1 MTECSRGCGLPAT
14 YITKKG
20 VHLCHKNA
28 GKCPAC
34 SSKGKPKTNRF
45 KPILIVGDMLCD
57 YGCNNAA
64 KYTLKNGKHCC
75 STQAGNCSAIREV
88 ASKKISIAR
97 NKEIAPGITLAQ
109 SASRKAAET
118 KYNDVDKSGK
128 NKHQRSAEYVSKIKR
143 EKINPVTG
151 LNVHQENGKRY
162 KEWLETDSGKARLA
176 EISLQVSANQNAI
189 DPETGEKEASRRARK
204 MVETKLADIDQLGLN
219 GFERSHWKGGSNS
232 NTGFIKGVYWQY
244 SNERRFLERADAM
257 GIIENIKRGPAIPY
271 EFNGN
276 KKTYLIDYQLAN
288 KVFEVKSKYT
298 MFGQNN
304 EYLPQNVAKLLAAK
318 QSGYEVFVVIDDETL
333 TLESFLSSISDILEG
348 VINNQLPVFKNSD

>member
-20 VHLCHKNA
+20 IHLCHRNA

-45 KPILIVGDMLCD
+45 KPIPITGEVSCD
-57 YGCNNAA
+57 YGCNNPA
-64 KYTLKNGKHCC
+64 KYKLKNGKHCC
-75 STQAGNCSAIREV
+75 STQAGNCSVFRKT

-97 NKEIAPGITLAQ
+97 NKEVAPGLTLAQ
-109 SASRKAAET
+109 LSSRKAAET
-118 KYNDVDKSGK
+118 KYNDVDEFGK
-128 NKHQRSAEYVSKIKR
+128 NKHQRSAEYVSQIKR

-151 LNVHQENGKRY
+151 LNGHQENGEKY
-162 KEWLETDSGKARLA
+162 KKWLKTDAGKARLKEMSVQA
-176 EISLQVSANQNAI
+176 SVNQNKI
-189 DPETGEKEASRRARK
+189 NPITGEKEAKRRAKK
-204 MVETKLADIDQLGLN
+204 MVETKLSNIDELGLN
-219 GFERSHWKGGSNS
+219 SFERAHWKGGS

-257 GIIENIKRGPAIPY
+257 GIIENIKRGPAIQY
-271 EFNGN
+271 EFNGAR
-276 KKTYLIDYQLAN
+276 KTYLVDYQLEN
-288 KVFEVKSKYT
+288 KLFEVKSKYT

-304 EYLPQNVAKLLAAK
+304 EYLQQNVAKLLAAK

-333 TLESFLSSISDILEG
+333 PLESFLSSITDILESMIG
-348 VINNQLPVFKNSD
+348 DQLTVLKNSD